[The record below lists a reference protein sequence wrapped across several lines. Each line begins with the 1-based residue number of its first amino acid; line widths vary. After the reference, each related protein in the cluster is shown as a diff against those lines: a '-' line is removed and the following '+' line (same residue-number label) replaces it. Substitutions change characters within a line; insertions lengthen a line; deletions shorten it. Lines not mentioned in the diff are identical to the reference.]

1 MEETMTLSIY
11 RPMRL
16 IDAMNRLFDESVL
29 HPYDRPYVADER
41 AYALPLDVIAKDDE
55 YVITAAVPGLKPD
68 DLSVEVLGETVTI
81 RGEIKSEQNGEQDGY
96 LLQERRY
103 GKFSRTLNFPVEL
116 DGAKA
121 EASVENGVL
130 TLRVPKA
137 ETAKPK
143 MIKVKAR

>member
-1 MEETMTLSIY
+1 MTLSIY

-16 IDAMNRLFDESVL
+16 IDAMNRLFDEPAL

-55 YVITAAVPGLKPD
+55 YVITAAVSGLKPD

-103 GKFSRTLNFPVEL
+103 GKFSRTLNFPVAL

-137 ETAKPK
+137 ETARPK